1 MSRRSPNVEEEKVH
15 WRIEI
20 MCRVAEVVRNA
31 QNILL
36 WRKNWLVNI
45 FKGLVAIGECGAA
58 RMARRKWLLEKKVR
72 RHFHNPLD
80 SPGLMLRRRDG
91 YLKRR
96 FVIIST
102 IPMAIAKIGC
112 GPSNFHLQAIL
123 WEMIKCIREWSTRL
137 MVQSAV
143 FLVVRTLGSLRWWR
157 MLRTFCCGG
166 KTDWSTFSWG
176 TTWYQLYAFAMH
188 FPFLHRSLSP
198 E

>member
-1 MSRRSPNVEEEKVH
+1 MEQRGYH
-15 WRIEI
+15 
-20 MCRVAEVVRNA
+20 
-31 QNILL
+31 
-36 WRKNWLVNI
+36 
-45 FKGLVAIGECGAA
+45 GAA
-58 RMARRKWLLEKKVR
+58 QM
-72 RHFHNPLD
+72 
-80 SPGLMLRRRDG
+80 SRRRDG
-91 YLKRR
+91 YLRRR

-188 FPFLHRSLSP
+188 FPFLHRSLSRVSQNKAWRSSKAIV
-198 E
+198 ELRGWRGRDIGCLNFGRNLCRGLKNT